1 MKNEKTLTGIYYS
14 IIKIYYIEK
23 SVEENLRGV
32 MAQKS
37 NREQWG
43 SKIGFILAAAGS
55 AIGLGNIWK
64 FPYIAGVNGGAA
76 FVIIYLVSILI
87 VGLPVLMAE
96 ILIGRTAHR
105 NPVGAFKL
113 LSGGSKFWTT
123 IGALGVLA
131 GFFILSYYVVIAGW
145 SLGYIVEAAK
155 GVFYDFKNPADAEQH
170 FNALIGNTAWIL
182 GYFALF
188 MVLTMTFVL
197 GGVQKGI
204 EKGSK
209 IMMPILFVL
218 LIMLVIRGITLDGS
232 EKGIAFLVNP
242 DWSAVTPSTVLLALG
257 QAFFTLS
264 LGMGAML
271 TYGSYMSEKDN
282 ITVSSLE
289 IVILDTA
296 IALFAGFAIFTAV
309 FAYGQNPGAGAGLI
323 FQTLPVVFSKMPG
336 GYVFSIA
343 FFVLLSIAA
352 LTSAISLLEVI
363 TAYFVDEKGWERK
376 KAALVFGSITFV
388 FGIPSALSYNV
399 MADVK
404 FFGLTFFDFIDYV
417 SANILLPVGGFLIAV
432 FVAYYWGIDNAVKNL
447 KTGAE
452 NFLEKYSWIVSFWKV
467 FIKYVAPVIIIF
479 IFLNSIGIL

>member
-1 MKNEKTLTGIYYS
+1 
-14 IIKIYYIEK
+14 
-23 SVEENLRGV
+23 
-32 MAQKS
+32 MAQKAK
-37 NREQWG
+37 REQWG

-76 FVIIYLVSILI
+76 FVIIYLASILV
-87 VGLPVLMAE
+87 VGMPVLMAE

-105 NPVGAFKL
+105 NPVGAFKK
-113 LSGGSKFWTT
+113 LSNGSKFWTAV
-123 IGALGVLA
+123 GGMGVLA

-145 SLGYIVEAAK
+145 ALGYVVEAAK
-155 GVFYDFKNPADAEQH
+155 GVFFEFKTPADAGAH
-170 FNALIGNTAWIL
+170 FNSLIENVEWII

-188 MVLTMTFVL
+188 MALTMVFVL

-218 LIMLVIRGITLDGS
+218 LIILVVRGITLDGA
-232 EKGIAFLVNP
+232 EKGISFLVHP
-242 DWSAVTPSTVLLALG
+242 DWSAVTPTTVLLALG

-271 TYGSYMSEKDN
+271 TYGSYMSDNDN
-282 ITVSSLE
+282 ITTSGLE

-309 FAYGQNPGAGAGLI
+309 FAFGQNPAAGAGLI
-323 FQTLPVVFSKMPG
+323 FQTLPVVFSQMPG

-343 FFVLLSIAA
+343 FFILLTIAA

-363 TAYFVDEKGWERK
+363 TAYFVDEKGWSRK
-376 KAALVFGSITFV
+376 NAAIVFGGITFV
-388 FGIPSALSYNV
+388 LGIPSALSYNV
-399 MADVK
+399 MSDVH
-404 FFGLTFFDFIDYV
+404 FFGMTFFDFIDYI
-417 SANILLPVGGFLIAV
+417 SSNILLPVGGFLIAV
-432 FVAYYWGIDNAVKNL
+432 FVAYFWGLDKAVANL
-447 KTGAE
+447 KKGAE
-452 NFLEKYSWIVSFWKV
+452 NFLEKNTWIIGSWKF
-467 FIKYVAPVIIIF
+467 FIKYIAPILIIF
-479 IFLNSIGIL
+479 VFLNSIGVI

>member
-1 MKNEKTLTGIYYS
+1 
-14 IIKIYYIEK
+14 
-23 SVEENLRGV
+23 

-76 FVIIYLVSILI
+76 FVIIYLLSILV

-105 NPVGAFKL
+105 DPVGAFKQ
-113 LSGGSKFWTT
+113 LSNGSKFWTGV
-123 IGALGVLA
+123 GAVGVLA
-131 GFFILSYYVVIAGW
+131 GFLILSYYVVIAGW

-155 GVFYDFKNPADAEQH
+155 GVFYDFKNPEDAGKY
-170 FNALIGNTAWIL
+170 FNSLIGNVEWII

-188 MVLTMTFVL
+188 MAITMTFVL

-218 LIMLVIRGITLDGS
+218 LIVLVIRGVTLDGAD
-232 EKGIAFLVNP
+232 KGISFLVHP
-242 DWSAVTPSTVLLALG
+242 DWSAVTPSTILLALG

-282 ITVSSLE
+282 ITTSSIE
-289 IVILDTA
+289 IVVLDTA

-309 FAYGQNPGAGAGLI
+309 FAYGQDPGAGAGLI

-336 GYVFSIA
+336 GYIFSIA
-343 FFVLLSIAA
+343 FFVLLTIAA

-363 TAYFVDEKGWERK
+363 TAYFVDEKGWSRK
-376 KAALVFGSITFV
+376 NAVIVFGGITFI

-399 MADVK
+399 MKDVH
-404 FFGLTFFDFIDYV
+404 FFGLTFFDFVDYV
-417 SANILLPVGGFLIAV
+417 SANILLPIGGFLIAS
-432 FVAYYWGIDNAVKNL
+432 FVAYFWGLEKAVKNL
-447 KTGAE
+447 KIGAE
-452 NFLEKYSWIVSFWKV
+452 NFFEKYPWIIVFWKF
-467 FIKYVAPVIIIF
+467 FIKYIAPVLIIIV
-479 IFLNSIGIL
+479 FLNSIGIL